1 MNLREQLDELLQSEE
16 KLATLELENKALRY
30 QNGEQLRII
39 TQLQDDLR
47 LMDRYRAL
55 VERASTLAADLP
67 RLKDKLLD
75 RKKV

>member
-30 QNGEQLRII
+30 QNGEQSRII

-67 RLKDKLLD
+67 RLKDELLD